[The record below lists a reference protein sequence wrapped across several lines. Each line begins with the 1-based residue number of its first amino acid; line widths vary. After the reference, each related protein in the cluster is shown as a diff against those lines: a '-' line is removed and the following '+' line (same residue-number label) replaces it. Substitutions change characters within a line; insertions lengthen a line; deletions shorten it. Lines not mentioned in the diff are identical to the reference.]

1 MPGAADAPTS
11 PAARPR
17 RPRRSRRPAAVVLAV
32 LGLLVLAWAVAVAV
46 SGAQAVRA
54 LQRVADAA
62 PALERDLR
70 AQRFAQAVPVAE
82 DVAADAAAAARATGQ
97 LPYRAAGHVPWV
109 GDQLRALGA
118 GALAAAA
125 LTEPLP
131 RALTAAQ
138 EVLGD
143 GFLAQDGAV
152 DVAALQRVSPLVTDY
167 ATRVEVARA
176 ALERARG
183 PRVLDALATRLE
195 PVSRRLEEVAGPAR
209 AAGAL
214 APQLPA
220 MLGSEGART
229 YLVAFTN
236 PAEIRPVQGLV
247 GAYAYVSVDAGRVSL
262 VRTGS
267 NDDLQDARSDVTV
280 NGEEFLSLYGRDPDA
295 ALVQNLTVGAQ
306 ADDAAR
312 LAVSLVADAGLPTP
326 DAVVLVDPVGLGVLL
341 GPDQPPL
348 QLGPF
353 GEVAAGDLPEV
364 LMHDAYVRYEDDN
377 DAREEFLAAAS
388 AAAFE
393 AVLSD
398 GLSADALSGGREAV
412 ASGHLAVWSSRPE
425 EQEALV
431 AAGLAGV
438 LGDPAATPA
447 TAHLGLTNA
456 APSKLDYW
464 VRAAVE
470 LSPPCAAGAAQATG
484 TVQLT
489 LTNTVPEEIPW
500 YTRNQRHRS
509 DPVLGRTARDVVSL
523 WVPPQVGLD
532 GATVDGTAVGTAVDS
547 EHGWRL
553 VRLTVDVP
561 PGEAVVVEWRLRG
574 RADALPVTVTP
585 PSTASTP
592 EVRTIDCSQ

>member
-1 MPGAADAPTS
+1 MPGAADDPTAPA
-11 PAARPR
+11 PPPRR
-17 RPRRSRRPAAVVLAV
+17 RPRPVVVVLAV
-32 LGLLVLAWAVAVAV
+32 LALLVLAWVVAVAV
-46 SGAQAVRA
+46 SGVQAARA
-54 LQRVADAA
+54 LQRVAAAA
-62 PALERDLR
+62 PALEGDLR
-70 AQRFAQAVPVAE
+70 AQRFAEAVPAAE

-97 LPYRAAGHVPWV
+97 LPYRAAEHVPWV
-109 GDQLRALGA
+109 GDQLRALSG
-118 GALAAAA
+118 GSLAAAA

-138 EVLGD
+138 VLLGD
-143 GFLAQDGAV
+143 GLVAPDGTV
-152 DVAALQRVSPLVTDY
+152 DVAALQRLSPVVTDY
-167 ATRVEVARA
+167 ASRLGVARA
-176 ALERARG
+176 ALARAQG
-183 PRVLDALATRLE
+183 PRVLDALGSRLE
-195 PVSRRLEEVAGPAR
+195 PVSRRLDEVAGPLR
-209 AAGAL
+209 VAGAL

-220 MLGSEGART
+220 MLGAEGART

-247 GAYAYVSVDAGRVSL
+247 GAYAYVSVDEGRVSL

-267 NDDLQDARSDVTV
+267 NDDLQDARSDVAV
-280 NGEEFLSLYGRDPDA
+280 NGGEFLSLYGRDPDA

-312 LAVSLVADAGLPTP
+312 LAVSLVADAGLPAP
-326 DAVVLVDPVGLGVLL
+326 DAVVLVDPVGLSLLL
-341 GPDQPPL
+341 GADQPPL

-353 GEVAAGDLPEV
+353 GEVATADLPEV
-364 LMHDAYVRYEDDN
+364 LMRDAYVRYEDDN
-377 DAREEFLAAAS
+377 DAREAFLAAAS

-393 AVLSD
+393 AVLHD

-412 ASGHLAVWSSRPE
+412 TSGHLAVWSSRPQ

-438 LGDPAATPA
+438 LGDPGAAPP
-447 TAHLGLTNA
+447 TAHVGLTNA

-464 VRAAVE
+464 VRAE
-470 LSPPCAAGAAQATG
+470 LELTPPCAAGAGEATG
-484 TVQLT
+484 ALQLT
-489 LTNTVPEEIPW
+489 LTNTVPEEVPW

-509 DPVLGRTARDVVSL
+509 DPLLGRTARDVVSL

-532 GATVDGTAVGTAVDS
+532 GASVDGTPVATAVDT

-561 PGEAVVVEWRLRG
+561 PGEPVVVRWQLRG
-574 RADALPVTVTP
+574 PAGALPVAVDAP
-585 PSTASTP
+585 ATATTP
-592 EVRTIDCSQ
+592 EVRTTACAP